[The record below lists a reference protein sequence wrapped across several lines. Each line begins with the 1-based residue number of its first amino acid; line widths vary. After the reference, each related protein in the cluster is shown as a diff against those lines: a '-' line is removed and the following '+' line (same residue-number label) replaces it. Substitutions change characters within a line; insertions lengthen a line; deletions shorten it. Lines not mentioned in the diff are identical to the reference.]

1 MDILQQAAIGVTSL
15 AEIHPLD
22 HAEVEMNSLM
32 HLPVVHA
39 ICSRLHTLRGHQWI
53 LTMGG

>member
-1 MDILQQAAIGVTSL
+1 MDIPQQAAIGVTSL

-32 HLPVVHA
+32 RLPVVHA
-39 ICSRLHTLRGHQWI
+39 ICSRLRTLRGNQWI
-53 LTMGG
+53 LTMEG